1 MKIKITNSIFIDE
14 NELLERFVRSS
25 GAGGQNVN
33 KVATAVQLRFDVK
46 NSPNIPDYIRKK
58 LLSIK
63 DSRLTKEGVIIIFA
77 SRHRSQEQNRRDARE
92 RLFNF
97 LRTKAIKQKPR
108 IKTKPSL
115 SSKKKRLEKKAKR
128 SNLKK
133 LRASKIQID

>member
-77 SRHRSQEQNRRDARE
+77 SRHRTQEQNRRDARE

-108 IKTKPSL
+108 IKTKPTL

-133 LRASKIQID
+133 LRTSKIQID